1 MTYLRWGNHESIN
14 RCLMRLM
21 KDAHCT
27 ESLAQLPPPDEGFY
41 DGLFTRSRRTLCRLV
56 LVCLW
61 GSSPE
66 LIAQT
71 DPATAPQVTAP
82 SGEDTAQQAPQTQ
95 PVRAP
100 ETPLYRSR
108 EERDMSLLAEGVD
121 GETAVWLEAME
132 QPFLALY
139 EQELTG
145 QAVGAVLII
154 NAEGQHSSWPT
165 TSERIR
171 LSLPEFGWNTLST
184 ELPMP
189 EARPIPKRSEPSQPS
204 PVQAPEKDATKD
216 SASERDTASPDKK
229 ASDTPAEPIKAEA
242 GEDKEIFDSET
253 GQLSDGS
260 INPET
265 ASTSPVPESEAD
277 QLKVPAEDIAVARL
291 HAAINYLHQQGQFN
305 IVLMGSG
312 VGALRSVCFLKS
324 IPKLNDSTQA
334 RLIRALVIINARNHL
349 PNDDR
354 QLHQCLDT
362 PEMPV
367 LDIYLGQDERDHLE
381 AKTRRKYAR
390 RKNYTTYQQLQLPV
404 LASNTMLGENRL
416 SRRVRGFLENYAR
429 GIKVD
434 NAVIKKR

>member
-1 MTYLRWGNHESIN
+1 
-14 RCLMRLM
+14 M

-27 ESLAQLPPPDEGFY
+27 ESFAQLPPSGRGFSI
-41 DGLFTRSRRTLCRLV
+41 T
-56 LVCLW
+56 
-61 GSSPE
+61 
-66 LIAQT
+66 AQT
-71 DPATAPQVTAP
+71 QLSCLRRVLLLGCLYCVSPILA
-82 SGEDTAQQAPQTQ
+82 AQNTPTPKAAQTGAAEQGAESTTQETTQTQ
-95 PVRAP
+95 PAKAP
-100 ETPLYRSR
+100 ETPLYNSR

-189 EARPIPKRSEPSQPS
+189 ETRPIPKRSP
-204 PVQAPEKDATKD
+204 APKP
-216 SASERDTASPDKK
+216 TADE
-229 ASDTPAEPIKAEA
+229 AADTPAENESAEQANTAAGAAKTEEPVKAEA

-260 INPET
+260 VNSNAANNT
-265 ASTSPVPESEAD
+265 KVPESQAD

-312 VGALRSVCFLKS
+312 MGALRSVCFLKD
-324 IPKLNDSTQA
+324 IPKLNESTQS
-334 RLIRALVIINARNHL
+334 RLIRSLVMINARNRL

-354 QLHQCLDT
+354 QLHKCLNT

-367 LDIYLGQDERDHLE
+367 LDVYVGQDDRNHTE
-381 AKTRRKYAR
+381 AKERRKYAH
-390 RKNYTTYQQLQLPV
+390 RKNYETYQQIRLPE
-404 LASNTMLGENRL
+404 LARNTMLGENRL
-416 SRRVRGFLENYAR
+416 SRRVRGFLESHSR
-429 GIKVD
+429 GVKID
-434 NAVIKKR
+434 NAVIKKQ